1 MDANLRLLACQLQ
14 IPRVL
19 SKEQKTDHLNI
30 VAKKITDYLAKSDAN
45 VDLIVLPELSTID
58 YSRASFEQLGQ
69 LSEPLDGESFTIFS
83 HLAKTHGAFIAYGMP
98 RVENGNYFISQVIV
112 DDEGNYVGHYDK
124 LHMAQFGA
132 SMEKE
137 YFQRGKQLLTFDI
150 KGIKVAPVICYDLRF
165 PELYRELCHTRG
177 VELIIHSVAF
187 YNDESYPSWHHF
199 AITRA
204 MENQVYFLSLNR
216 AGKEY
221 GSSIFCPPWIDH
233 DIKSMTLPKSET
245 FKIFEVDP
253 DILKQAQEI
262 FPFRAD
268 ALENYANFD

>member
-1 MDANLRLLACQLQ
+1 MYRTLRLLACQIE
-14 IPRVL
+14 IPRVV
-19 SKEQKTDHLNI
+19 SKEQKTAHLNAL
-30 VAKKITDYLAKSDAN
+30 AKKIADYLSESETGA
-45 VDLIVLPELSTID
+45 DLIVLPELSTID
-58 YSRASFEQLGQ
+58 YSRASFEQLDQ
-69 LSEPLDGESFTIFS
+69 LSEPLDGESFIVFS

-98 RVENGNYFISQVIV
+98 RVENGNYFISQIIV
-112 DDEGNYVGHYDK
+112 DDKGNYVGHYDK

-137 YFQRGKQLLTFDI
+137 YFQRGKQLLTFDV

-199 AITRA
+199 VITRA

-216 AGKEY
+216 AGKNY
-221 GSSIFCPPWIDH
+221 GSSIYCPPWIDH
-233 DIKSMTLPKSET
+233 NIKATVLPKPET
-245 FKIFEVDP
+245 FAIFEVDGN
-253 DILKQAQEI
+253 ILKQAREV
-262 FPFRAD
+262 FPFQVD
-268 ALENYANFD
+268 MLESYTNLD